1 MGYQNLNRERRKS
14 MRGRMVAAS
23 MVVESLREVR
33 RFSAQD
39 DGDSRDLTQEFGPR
53 GRKRRQLD

>member
-1 MGYQNLNRERRKS
+1 